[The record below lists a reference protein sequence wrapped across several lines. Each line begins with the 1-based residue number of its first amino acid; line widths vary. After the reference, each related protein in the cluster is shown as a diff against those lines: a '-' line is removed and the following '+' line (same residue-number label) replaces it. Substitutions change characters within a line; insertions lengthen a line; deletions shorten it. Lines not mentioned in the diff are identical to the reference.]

1 MNLKIGLL
9 NSQKIM
15 TFYNVPPGFKKYA
28 VYQQTHHFSSYPEAK
43 TLVKLVYAW

>member
-28 VYQQTHHFSSYPEAK
+28 VYQQHIISP
-43 TLVKLVYAW
+43 LIPRQKLW